1 MFSPSLVQKLQGSV
15 WTHLRSSRVP
25 ELVLESHRQP
35 FVVPT
40 QMSTVCISVLYR
52 YYIDYSFVYHA
63 IPPNFSFIANID
75 LFSVHWCWNGH
86 YSSYTDLFNTYCR
99 NRNMEGKA
107 IRYFNIF
114 LDSDIF
120 LYYLVNRYS
129 NCCNNE
135 DISKIIS
142 G

>member
-1 MFSPSLVQKLQGSV
+1 
-15 WTHLRSSRVP
+15 
-25 ELVLESHRQP
+25 
-35 FVVPT
+35 
-40 QMSTVCISVLYR
+40 
-52 YYIDYSFVYHA
+52 
-63 IPPNFSFIANID
+63 
-75 LFSVHWCWNGH
+75 
-86 YSSYTDLFNTYCR
+86 
-99 NRNMEGKA
+99 MEGKA